1 MKTLLPLVLPLL
13 LVACKSS
20 QQTTQ
25 QVLHTQQTDSLA
37 LYKQRLQEQRIQLDQ
52 WQELEWELSQSPGDT
67 LPCLAPSSTRPLLAE
82 IKQGAQRILIAQAPH
97 LSLKLRNVSH
107 QKQQN
112 QDYQQLTQHQTRQY
126 HAHQYQS
133 QKVHHRRPLLLW
145 LMLLLLLGILIKRTI
160 KY

>member
-67 LPCLAPSSTRPLLAE
+67 LPCLPNTKPDNTMRANTKARRFTTAALSSY
-82 IKQGAQRILIAQAPH
+82 G
-97 LSLKLRNVSH
+97 
-107 QKQQN
+107 
-112 QDYQQLTQHQTRQY
+112 
-126 HAHQYQS
+126 
-133 QKVHHRRPLLLW
+133 
-145 LMLLLLLGILIKRTI
+145 
-160 KY
+160 